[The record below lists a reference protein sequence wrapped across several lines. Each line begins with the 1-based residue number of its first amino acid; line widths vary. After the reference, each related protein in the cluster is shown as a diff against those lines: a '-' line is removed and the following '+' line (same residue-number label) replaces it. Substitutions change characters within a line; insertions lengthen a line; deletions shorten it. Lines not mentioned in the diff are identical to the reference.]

1 MRLLWLTG
9 ALILSA
15 GLAVLHYYALTDYL
29 YWQYVWLDVP
39 VHFLGGLALA
49 MLLIGVLRNFH
60 PRAFLFLMA
69 GVILGWEAFELLIQ
83 TQREANFVFDTA
95 LDLLMGSLGALCAY
109 ALARFTL
116 WRSA

>member
-1 MRLLWLTG
+1 MRLIWLIG

-15 GLAVLHYYALTDYL
+15 GLAVLHYNALTEYL

-49 MLLIGVLRNFH
+49 MLAIGLLKNFH
-60 PRAFLFLMA
+60 PRSFLVLMT
-69 GVILGWEAFELLIQ
+69 GVIVGWELFELMIQ
-83 TQREANFVFDTA
+83 TSREANFFFDTA
-95 LDLLMGSLGALCAY
+95 LDLLMGSLGALSAY
-109 ALARFTL
+109 VLARLTL